1 MLKKACYIVSALL
14 LISLLC
20 GCSSQ
25 AQSEDEN
32 TANNEPA
39 KAQVTVV
46 VTQDFGKE
54 FILEEVVGIEADT
67 TALAALQM
75 VAEVKT
81 RYGGRFVNAINGIGS
96 EHEGANGGKKDWF
109 IYINGI
115 QSNVGAADYKLKDGD
130 IEHWDFR
137 DWSYQMSVPAIVGDF
152 PQPFLSGYQE
162 KMKPTSVVYEE
173 SFSSEA
179 EVLVEKLKGL
189 GVTIVSAVHC
199 DILSDETKA
208 DNNLIIIALSDNRL
222 IKEVN
227 DARKKL
233 GFYLN
238 IQQGELTVLD
248 TEGNQ
253 SGKFGEGS
261 GLIQATQNPWY
272 PEGIGSGENVV
283 WMITGTDKD
292 GVNSAVELL
301 IKYPGKLKYAY
312 SVMISKGK
320 VLKVP

>member
-1 MLKKACYIVSALL
+1 
-14 LISLLC
+14 
-20 GCSSQ
+20 
-25 AQSEDEN
+25 
-32 TANNEPA
+32 
-39 KAQVTVV
+39 
-46 VTQDFGKE
+46 
-54 FILEEVVGIEADT
+54 
-67 TALAALQM
+67 
-75 VAEVKT
+75 
-81 RYGGRFVNAINGIGS
+81 
-96 EHEGANGGKKDWF
+96 
-109 IYINGI
+109 
-115 QSNVGAADYKLKDGD
+115 
-130 IEHWDFR
+130 
-137 DWSYQMSVPAIVGDF
+137 
-152 PQPFLSGYQE
+152 
-162 KMKPTSVVYEE
+162 MKPSSVVYEE